1 AAPHLIAN
9 PGERVYRIDP
19 MKSSMQYTVNEKLV
33 GVGVHVA
40 KGVTNGIA
48 GDLALDAATPAKSR
62 VGEIVVNV
70 EQLHSDN
77 SLRDARM
84 RQGYLSSHT
93 YRFAYLNTT
102 ELSGLPATIVDG
114 RTYHFQLLGVLKVKQ
129 KQLPVTWNVTG
140 SVKNGTLTATAS
152 THVKMSQ
159 FGIGPIE
166 LVGLVS
172 TGDDVALTMH
182 LVAEDPSQY
191 SVPTTV
197 PVPAAAHHTG
207 TSPSFKTAVMPILEA
222 NCASCHNAGQVGA
235 AHWKL
240 DNAGDAAQY
249 ADGVGAVV
257 QAKYM
262 PPWPASDKGVPLA
275 NSKALDAK
283 SIKIL
288 EQWADAGG
296 PIDVPASTKIT
307 PNKGPYVPHPRA
319 DKTLRMPQAYKG
331 SLSNPN
337 DYRCFVLDPHITKP
351 TWMTGYEVVP
361 DKVAEIHHAQIFHVD
376 AAQAAQGEIAG
387 GQDGKP
393 GWQCYGSLS
402 LPNPTPAQQA
412 EIQKAASKYPQTNP
426 SGPFASQFGVRDDK
440 GGAKGKN
447 AKDFKGR
454 GQRGAGGA
462 GGHFSFG
469 KGGAA
474 PALSLQP
481 GLIAGWVPGQDPT
494 IYPEHSGILLEP
506 GDALV
511 LQIHYH
517 YDTTPVP
524 DQSKVILQLESGT
537 ENLKR
542 IDVINPVAP
551 VEIPCLP
558 SQQKAPL
565 CNRANAIK
573 DDEKLY
579 GAAGGAVE
587 NGLLLLCGKTPQE
600 LAATFHDG
608 VASSSCTY
616 RVPES
621 GTLVSVFGHEHTLG
635 KTFRLTLD
643 PGTSHSKILLDIPEW
658 NFGWQMNYALAQP
671 LHVTTGDTLE
681 MQCSWD
687 RSLDPNRAP
696 KYIVFAEGTEDEMC
710 FSTYAI
716 IPDVQSAHAPG

>member
-1 AAPHLIAN
+1 MIVVLVAAGGVAVWRHIYSVPAKYSTSNVAFVQPAAPHLIAN

-19 MKSSMQYTVNEKLV
+19 MKSSLQYSVNEKLV
-33 GVGVHVA
+33 GVGVHTA
-40 KGVTNGIA
+40 IGVTNGIA
-48 GDLALDAATPAKSR
+48 GDFALNAAAPAKSR

-70 EQLHSDN
+70 EQLHSDS
-77 SLRDARM
+77 SLRDSQIR
-84 RQGYLSSHT
+84 RFYLGSYT

-114 RTYHFQLLGVLKVKQ
+114 HTYHFQLLGVLKVKQ
-129 KQLPVTWNVTG
+129 TQRPVTWDVTG
-140 SVKNGTLTATAS
+140 SVANGTLNATATL
-152 THVKMSQ
+152 HVKMSQ

-172 TGDDVALTMH
+172 TGDDVTLTMH

-235 AHWKL
+235 AHWEL
-240 DNAGDAAQY
+240 NTAGDAAQY
-249 ADGVGAVV
+249 ANGVGAVV
-257 QAKYM
+257 RAKYM

-307 PNKGPYVPHPRA
+307 PKKGPYVPKPRA
-319 DKTLRMPQAYKG
+319 DKVLKMPQPYKG

-351 TWMTGYEVVP
+351 TWMTGYELVP
-361 DKVAEIHHAQIFHVD
+361 DKVAEIHHAQIFHVN
-376 AAQAAQGEIAG
+376 AQQAAQGEIAG

-393 GWQCYGSLS
+393 GWQCFGGLS
-402 LPNPTPAQQA
+402 LPNPTPAQAA
-412 EIQKAASKYPQTNP
+412 EIQKAASKYPVTNP
-426 SGPFASQFGVRDDK
+426 SGPSASQFGVRQGS
-440 GGAKGKN
+440 GGAKGKG

-454 GQRGAGGA
+454 GQRGAGGGA
-462 GGHFSFG
+462 GHFSFG

-474 PALSLQP
+474 PALSVQP

-517 YDTTPVP
+517 YDLPPVP
-524 DQSKVILQLESGT
+524 DQSKVILQLAPGT

-542 IDVINPVAP
+542 IDIINPLAP

-558 SQQKAPL
+558 SQDKAPL
-565 CNRANAIK
+565 CNRNNAIA
-573 DDEKLY
+573 DDARLY
-579 GAAGGAVE
+579 GVTASEEE
-587 NGLLLLCGKTPQE
+587 NGLLLLCGKTANQ

-643 PGTSHSKILLDIPEW
+643 PGTSHSKILLDIPQW
-658 NFGWQMNYALAQP
+658 NFGWQLNYTLTQP
-671 LHVTTGDTLE
+671 LHVTTNDTVE
-681 MQCSWD
+681 MQCTWD
-687 RSLDPNRAP
+687 RSLDPN
-696 KYIVFAEGTEDEMC
+696 
-710 FSTYAI
+710 
-716 IPDVQSAHAPG
+716 